1 MLIKN
6 YKTLLLN
13 LFVITLVG
21 GSFMLEFRLFGIT
34 LYAFRVLLLLS
45 LPILLFKGELKFY
58 TNKVSKYTFFFLII
72 WLLYAGLSLLW
83 CIDKT
88 AAYKDIMYLLFGLAT
103 FVFFVSIKKGYEQ
116 FEEELASI
124 WTVVFI
130 VVVIVSVWEIYTA
143 NHLVSSLTARLYE
156 LKPFH
161 KLNYVPVFTFDNS
174 NHFAIYCSLS
184 VVFFAG
190 TILKKQKLVLS
201 GFLIACCM
209 FIIHLSQAR
218 FGIITLFV
226 FAAIVL
232 FYFYFKRE
240 KNELKQLLL
249 KAGKFL
255 LVALFLISSIFCFHA
270 YENVQ
275 NKIMTPADL
284 ITSDNHLPSNVLRKN
299 LLLNGMDFFKQSK
312 GLGVGAGNYKSYINK
327 GGTLYETDGI
337 DSPHNWPMEILSQY
351 GIGITFLFV
360 VLFGYILFVIY
371 SSVKKTGFS
380 QKHLQLLLLLV
391 CYTIMSNANSIFL
404 PLPIN
409 WLMLSLIVIYTDDLL
424 PDLKT

>member
-1 MLIKN
+1 
-6 YKTLLLN
+6 
-13 LFVITLVG
+13 
-21 GSFMLEFRLFGIT
+21 MLEFRLFGVT

-88 AAYKDIMYLLFGLAT
+88 AAYKDILYLLFGLAT
-103 FVFFVSIKKGYEQ
+103 FVFLVSIKKGYEQ

-124 WTVVFI
+124 WTIVFI
-130 VVVIVSVWEIYTA
+130 VVMFVSVWEIYTA
-143 NHLVSSLTARLYE
+143 NHLISSFTSRLYE

-161 KLNYVPVFTFDNS
+161 KLNFVPVFTFDNP
-174 NHFAIYCSLS
+174 NHFAIFCCLS
-184 VVFFAG
+184 VLFFVG
-190 TILKKQKLVLS
+190 MILKKQKLVLN
-201 GFLIACCM
+201 GFLIACSM
-209 FIIHLSQAR
+209 FIIHLAQAR
-218 FGIITLFV
+218 LGVITLFV
-226 FAAIVL
+226 FALTIL
-232 FYFYFKRE
+232 FYFYTKRE
-240 KNELKQLLL
+240 RNELKQVLFRG
-249 KAGKFL
+249 GKFL
-255 LVALFLISSIFCFHA
+255 LVALFLVSSVFCFHA

-275 NKIMTPADL
+275 NKIMAPADL
-284 ITSDNHLPSNVLRKN
+284 ITSDNHLPSNELRRN
-299 LLLNGMDFFKQSK
+299 LLLNGMNFFMSSK
-312 GLGVGAGNYKSYINK
+312 GLGVGAGNYKSYTNK

-360 VLFGYILFVIY
+360 ALFGYILFVIY
-371 SSVKKTGFS
+371 TSVKKTGFS
-380 QKHLQLLLLLV
+380 QKHLQLLLLVV
-391 CYTIMSNANSIFL
+391 CYAIMSNANSIFL

>member
-1 MLIKN
+1 
-6 YKTLLLN
+6 
-13 LFVITLVG
+13 
-21 GSFMLEFRLFGIT
+21 MLEFRLFGVT

-88 AAYKDIMYLLFGLAT
+88 AAYKDILYLLFGLAT
-103 FVFFVSIKKGYEQ
+103 FVFLVSIKKGCEQ

-124 WTVVFI
+124 WTMVFI
-130 VVVIVSVWEIYTA
+130 VVAIVCVWEIYTA
-143 NHLVSSLTARLYE
+143 NHLVSSLTSRLYE

-161 KLNYVPVFTFDNS
+161 KLNYVPIFTFDNS
-174 NHFAIYCSLS
+174 NHFAIYCCLS
-184 VVFFAG
+184 ILLFAG
-190 TILKKQKLVLS
+190 LILKKQKLVLS
-201 GFLIACCM
+201 GFLIACSM

-218 FGIITLFV
+218 LGIITLFV
-226 FAAIVL
+226 FAAMIL
-232 FYFYFKRE
+232 FYFYMKRKE
-240 KNELKQLLL
+240 NELNQVLFRI
-249 KAGKFL
+249 GKFV
-255 LVALFLISSIFCFHA
+255 LVAFFLLSSVFCFHTF
-270 YENVQ
+270 ENVQ
-275 NKIMTPADL
+275 NKIITPADL
-284 ITSDNHLPSNVLRKN
+284 ITSDNRLPSNVLRKN
-299 LLLNGMDFFKQSK
+299 LLLNGMDFFIASK

-327 GGTLYETDGI
+327 GNVQYETDGI

-351 GIGITFLFV
+351 GIGITFLFTA
-360 VLFGYILFVIY
+360 LFGYIVFVIY
-371 SSVKKTGFS
+371 TSIKKTSFN
-380 QKHLQLLLLLV
+380 QKHLQLVLLLV
-391 CYTIMSNANSIFL
+391 CYAIMSNSNSIFL